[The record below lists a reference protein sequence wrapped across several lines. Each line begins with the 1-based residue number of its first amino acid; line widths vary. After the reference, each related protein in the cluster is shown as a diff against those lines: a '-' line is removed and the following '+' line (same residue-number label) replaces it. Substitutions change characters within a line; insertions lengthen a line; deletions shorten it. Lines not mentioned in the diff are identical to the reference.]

1 MPGDFWCRSTAAL
14 SFWTLTW
21 WLCCSHLD
29 LERVGKLTPNNK
41 VQQLFPQILSVNLP
55 EKQFAPQDGFH
66 LPNYGGAFSL
76 LECETCT
83 FTEGGLRCSW
93 RCVRLWNPPSIM
105 SPPVS
110 KRLVCQKSSIE
121 KSDIWKSCV
130 HPQVRLVTH
139 LLGMDPAARSPP
151 QPLELSKAR
160 LPLPAGTLENFHQ
173 EKMLKEWSI
182 VESKWET
189 WGKFWLNPEP
199 WWIFCKAGGELR
211 HILAFFEVDRDGLGR
226 LEVQRKTKGWGIA
239 LEKPG

>member
-1 MPGDFWCRSTAAL
+1 MWILKPLKKGPFKTWRRVAVDARRLLVSIHSSFIFLDAHLVAVLRSLGFGKGGDWLQITRYNNFFPKPSKPPGETKHRNMFSLA
-14 SFWTLTW
+14 
-21 WLCCSHLD
+21 
-29 LERVGKLTPNNK
+29 KN
-41 VQQLFPQILSVNLP
+41 
-55 EKQFAPQDGFH
+55 
-66 LPNYGGAFSL
+66 GGAFSL
-76 LECETCT
+76 LESETCT

-93 RCVRLWNPPSIM
+93 RCVRLWNPPPIM

-160 LPLPAGTLENFHQ
+160 LPLPAGILENFHQ

-189 WGKFWLNPEP
+189 CGKFWLKPEP
-199 WWIFCKAGGELR
+199 WWIFCKAGGVLR
-211 HILAFFEVDRDGLGR
+211 QILAAFW
-226 LEVQRKTKGWGIA
+226 GW
-239 LEKPG
+239 